1 VAAVDGDADVTTG
14 SGDVELGPVSG
25 RTRVRTGSGQV
36 SVAATGGPGEIRAS
50 SGTVSVGEVAGDL
63 GVRTGSGD
71 VVIADARS
79 GHLDLTSGSGGLRIA
94 VHPGV
99 GAELDLTSGS
109 GRASSDLEVTAV
121 APERPATLQVHGRT
135 GSGDVLVT
143 RAAVTV

>member
-1 VAAVDGDADVTTG
+1 VAAVVGDADVTTG
-14 SGDVELGPVSG
+14 SGDVELGSVSG

-36 SVAATGGPGEIRAS
+36 SVAATGGPAEIRAS
-50 SGTVSVGEVAGDL
+50 SGTVAVGEVAGDL

-79 GHLDLTSGSGGLRIA
+79 GNLDLTTGSGGLRIG

-109 GRASSDLEVTAV
+109 GRATSDLEVTEV
-121 APERPATLQVHGRT
+121 APERPATLQVRGRT

-143 RAAVTV
+143 RAAVAV